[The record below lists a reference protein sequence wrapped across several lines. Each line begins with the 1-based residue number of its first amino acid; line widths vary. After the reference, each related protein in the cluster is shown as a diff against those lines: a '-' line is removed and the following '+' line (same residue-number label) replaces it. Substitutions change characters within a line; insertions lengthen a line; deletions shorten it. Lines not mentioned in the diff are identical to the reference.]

1 MEHTTLLIRLLSSR
15 VKGGSTVLPFAQ
27 DTDFQ
32 IVTGYPDSGSFAGML
47 VFVKQHP
54 FPQSFWG

>member
-47 VFVKQHP
+47 VFA
-54 FPQSFWG
+54 